1 LWSFVSSKSCL
12 RCGALTIKI
21 SRREKMAAAKKA
33 AKKPAKKAAKKP
45 AKKAAKKK

>member
-1 LWSFVSSKSCL
+1 VELRFKSVLPALW
-12 RCGALTIKI
+12 GTNNQI